1 MTPLRMIIE
10 QVDGHWCAAFP
21 DEPEITAVA
30 EGGRVPLPF
39 AHPMPG
45 EDVVRLMSLK
55 LPQHQIVL
63 LSYDSAIH
71 GAVYSLFSTPFQMA
85 QLMRPWSM
93 SFSETAADPGVVL
106 SSWREALH
114 VANYATGPHL
124 GGFSEAYL
132 HPVPDAVVTCWNLL
146 DWISEE

>member
-1 MTPLRMIIE
+1 MTLLRMIIE
-10 QVDGHWCAAFP
+10 QVEGHWCAAFP

-30 EGGRVPLPF
+30 AGGRVPLPF
-39 AHPMPG
+39 AHPMSG
-45 EDVVRLMSLK
+45 VEVVRSMSLK
-55 LPQHQIVL
+55 QPHHQIVL

-71 GAVYSLFSTPFQMA
+71 GAVYSLFSTPFQVA

-93 SFSETAADPGVVL
+93 SFSETAADLRVVL
-106 SSWREALH
+106 SSWQEAMH

-124 GGFSEAYL
+124 GGFSEVYL
-132 HPVPDAVVTCWNLL
+132 HPVPDAVVTCRNLL